1 MDGMKMSN
9 STYKQGQSKAVVQ
22 RLSVKQG
29 TRAETHGKR
38 YKEVVEDKQL
48 EKARAR
54 KSIFGN

>member
-1 MDGMKMSN
+1 MSN

-38 YKEVVEDKQL
+38 YKEVVEGKQL
-48 EKARAR
+48 EKAGAR